1 MLESKHDAD
10 AGQSFKEIACP
21 NCFAKQFATEK
32 AKFCQECGTKLDSNL
47 QQPVKIN
54 KQEEKKTPPNNNS
67 NEETKSTH
75 KGSASKECSI
85 LTTDGVKKMANF
97 PALGASF
104 TL

>member
-54 KQEEKKTPPNNNS
+54 KSEDTPSNSNNC

-75 KGSASKECSI
+75 KGSASKE
-85 LTTDGVKKMANF
+85 
-97 PALGASF
+97 
-104 TL
+104 